1 MTDRT
6 TALDL
11 PMVDPL
17 PEQTQKY
24 FDICQEKLG
33 MVPNVL
39 KAHAFDIDKLNAF
52 TALYNDLMLTDS
64 GLTKLDREMVGVVV
78 SATNHCFYCLTA
90 HGAAVRQLSGDP
102 ILGEML
108 VMNWR
113 VAKVTPRQRAM
124 LEFAEKVTLASA
136 QIEESDRA
144 TLRAEGLSDRD
155 IWDLINVAAFFNM
168 SNRVASATA
177 MQPNPDYHEQAR

>member
-1 MTDRT
+1 MTDQT

-17 PEQTQKY
+17 PAPTQKY
-24 FDICQEKLG
+24 FDICQDRLG

-52 TALYNDLMLTDS
+52 TGLYNDLMLADS
-64 GLTKLDREMVGVVV
+64 GLTKLEREMVAVVV
-78 SATNHCFYCLTA
+78 SATNRCHYCLTA

-102 ILGEML
+102 ALGEAL

-113 VAKVTPRQRAM
+113 VANVTPRQRAM
-124 LEFAEKVTLASA
+124 LAFAERVTLASA
-136 QIEESDRA
+136 QIEEPDRQA
-144 TLRAEGLSDRD
+144 LRDVGLSDRD

-177 MQPNPDYHEQAR
+177 MVPNPEYHGQAR